1 MKFPGCRR
9 DVEINMWG
17 GTSSRDELTGD
28 FGDGREAMSIGVC
41 DLFCRLVGKVV
52 ACILGLLQQNRPV
65 SAAPADDRRD
75 GFWGYCCRAF
85 SEMAGRLLTDIVAKV
100 FFA

>member
-1 MKFPGCRR
+1 
-9 DVEINMWG
+9 
-17 GTSSRDELTGD
+17 
-28 FGDGREAMSIGVC
+28 MSIGVC